1 MSKSKELF
9 TCFSVTVNEVEAL
22 HDLFKKLSSS
32 IIDDGCIHKVGFPE
46 EVLAFASQKVVSTL
60 GSVLSLKLTSVLSL

>member
-1 MSKSKELF
+1 MPKSKELF
-9 TCFSVTVNEVEAL
+9 TCLSVTVNEVEAL

-46 EVLAFASQKVVSTL
+46 EELAFASQ
-60 GSVLSLKLTSVLSL
+60 